1 MNKTNICST
10 RSSLRKSALI
20 ALGFALSL
28 VLIPIAALNAAP
40 AEVTPAKSLPLAH
53 AFSKTAGEKGPHE
66 LKLTNTSKASLK
78 VSVKILLSV
87 YSHASDKARVLP
99 AQTIEA
105 GKDWT
110 ISQLAAL
117 DKVIITA
124 EGYAP
129 LGAGSSIVRHT
140 TAERPELGPES
151 RKFADSSMFPPG
163 AGSSC
168 PFFLR

>member
-1 MNKTNICST
+1 MNKTNICPT
-10 RSSLRKSALI
+10 RSSLRKSALL

-28 VLIPIAALNAAP
+28 TFIPVATLTAAGTEVLQPLADKA
-40 AEVTPAKSLPLAH
+40 LPLTH
-53 AFSKTAGEKGPHE
+53 TFSKVAGEKGPHE
-66 LKLTNTSKASLK
+66 LKLTNTSTASLK

-117 DKVIITA
+117 DRVIITA

-129 LGAGSSIVRHT
+129 L
-140 TAERPELGPES
+140 ELEV
-151 RKFADSSMFPPG
+151 K
-163 AGSSC
+163 
-168 PFFLR
+168 